1 MSFMTAMPSAMT
13 GMASRLMAAVT
24 SALTMLP
31 THVVRHGRSS
41 VGRMLLV
48 GFSHVHVLMGLR
60 LMLMVLV
67 FLLVHC
73 LTSRQRR
80 FSTVKRT

>member
-1 MSFMTAMPSAMT
+1 MSFVTAMPS

-41 VGRMLLV
+41 VGRMLPV

-60 LMLMVLV
+60 WMLMVLV
-67 FLLVHC
+67 FLLIHC